1 MTDIYKTKAERVKE
15 GVTILQ
21 KLKEV
26 GVRVIDPGYEKAKR
40 LIDGWIKDGETIS
53 EKIYFELADRRA
65 EILLPKKKIHVA
77 SLRLFANE
85 K

>member
-1 MTDIYKTKAERVKE
+1 MTDLYKTKAERVKE
-15 GVTILQ
+15 GVVILM

-26 GVRVIDPGYEKAKR
+26 GVRVIDPGYVKAKQ
-40 LIDGWIKDGETIS
+40 LIDTWIKDGETIS
-53 EKIYFELADRRA
+53 EKFHFPLCDRRA
-65 EILLPKKKIHVA
+65 EIILPKKKVHVA

>member
-1 MTDIYKTKAERVKE
+1 MTDLYKTKAERVQE
-15 GVTILQ
+15 GVVILQ

-26 GVRVIDPGYEKAKR
+26 GVRVIDPGYVKAKQ
-40 LIDGWIKDGETIS
+40 LIDGWIKDGETVS
-53 EKIYFELADRRA
+53 EKFNFPLCDRRA
-65 EILLPKKKIHVA
+65 EIILPKKKIHVA

>member
-26 GVRVIDPGYEKAKR
+26 GVKVIDPGYIKAKQ
-40 LIDGWIKDGETIS
+40 LIDNWIKDGETVS
-53 EKIYFELADRRA
+53 EKFYFELCDRRA

>member
-1 MTDIYKTKAERVKE
+1 MTDLYKTKAERVKE
-15 GVTILQ
+15 GVAILM

-26 GVRVIDPGYEKAKR
+26 GVRVIDPGYVKAKQ
-40 LIDGWIKDGETIS
+40 LIDDWIKDGES
-53 EKIYFELADRRA
+53 VHEKFYFPLCERRA
-65 EILLPKKKIHVA
+65 EIILPKKKVHVA